1 MVTQVLLNNSNKS
14 NEYIKG
20 AIELQVLKSLLK
32 KNIITEDFYYYLKEE
47 IIKEYQ
53 IFEEMI

>member
-53 IFEEMI
+53 IF

>member
-1 MVTQVLLNNSNKS
+1 MVTQVLVNNSNKS

-20 AIELQVLKSLLK
+20 AIELQALKSILK
-32 KNIITEDFYYYLKEE
+32 KNIISEDSYYYLKDI

-53 IFEEMI
+53 IF